1 MGAVLI
7 SVLLL
12 SCGDVDGCPAVAWKF
27 KAPLAPSVAPHIGDV
42 QGVVGAA
49 GRTDHHAAKTP
60 VALGKLRRDAI
71 SHHGT
76 FNLEQTV
83 AVSFQHPTRHIQ
95 GFIKLGDPETQ
106 TPPPR
111 YRRRTD
117 SKIYGS
123 GAHRRRAR
131 GSGSSHSARPCI
143 TRRERWKPD
152 THPDNDQ
159 PRLPGSS
166 PEDHH

>member
-1 MGAVLI
+1 MLMPRGRMEVQ
-7 SVLLL
+7 S
-12 SCGDVDGCPAVAWKF
+12 SPCSSPHSHWRKF
-27 KAPLAPSVAPHIGDV
+27 KAC
-42 QGVVGAA
+42 GAA
-49 GRTDHHAAKTP
+49 GRTDQLCSQDPPGRPRKTP
-60 VALGKLRRDAI
+60 SRCDLSSPD
-71 SHHGT
+71 GT
-76 FNLEQTV
+76 FNLEQAVT
-83 AVSFQHPTRHIQ
+83 VSFQRPTRHIQ
-95 GFIKLGDPETQ
+95 GFIKLGDPATQ
-106 TPPPR
+106 ILPPR